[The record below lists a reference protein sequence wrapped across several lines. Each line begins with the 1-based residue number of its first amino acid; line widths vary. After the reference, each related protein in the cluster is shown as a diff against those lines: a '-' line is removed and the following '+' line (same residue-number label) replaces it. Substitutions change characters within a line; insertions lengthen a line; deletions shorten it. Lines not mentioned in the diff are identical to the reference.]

1 MGSFAKQTEATH
13 RLAGGFLGIGSVAL
27 RRTLKPRRIRAMQA
41 ASVALC
47 LGLAAAAHGA
57 GDPAAG
63 KALSLAC
70 SACHGM
76 DGATGL
82 DPTYPD
88 LAGQNER
95 YLLRQMQLIQ
105 SNERPILL
113 MTGQLTGKSEQDLKN
128 LAAYYASLPGK
139 IKQAAGDDVAI
150 AQAQAIYRGGIL
162 ERRVPA
168 CMACHSPSGGGNAP
182 AGFPR
187 LRGQPAAY
195 TETQLKAYREGERRT
210 DEDYGGMMRGAARGL
225 TDREISLLADY
236 LQGLMPADHAL
247 ASAPD
252 QSSAAE

>member
-1 MGSFAKQTEATH
+1 MGFHRYQKVQTA
-13 RLAGGFLGIGSVAL
+13 LA
-27 RRTLKPRRIRAMQA
+27 M
-41 ASVALC
+41 LC
-47 LGLAAAAHGA
+47 LGFAAAAHGA
-57 GDPAAG
+57 GDPVAG
-63 KALSLAC
+63 KAQSLAC

-95 YLLRQMQLIQ
+95 YLFRQMQLIQ

-113 MTGQLTGKSEQDLKN
+113 MTGQLTAKSDQDLEN

-139 IKQAAGDDVAI
+139 IGQAAGDDEAI
-150 AQAQAIYRGGIL
+150 TQAQAIYRGGIL

-195 TETQLKAYREGERRT
+195 TEIQLKAFREGERRT
-210 DEDYGGMMRGAARGL
+210 DEEYGGMMRAAVRGL
-225 TDREISLLADY
+225 TDKEISLLADY
-236 LQGLMPADHAL
+236 LHGLMPANHATE
-247 ASAPD
+247 SAPGH
-252 QSSAAE
+252 SGAAD

>member
-1 MGSFAKQTEATH
+1 MGFHRVQTIQTALAAT
-13 RLAGGFLGIGSVAL
+13 
-27 RRTLKPRRIRAMQA
+27 
-41 ASVALC
+41 C
-47 LGLAAAAHGA
+47 LVLAAAAQGA
-57 GDPAAG
+57 GDAAAG

-113 MTGQLTGKSEQDLKN
+113 MTGQLTGKSEQDLEN
-128 LAAYYASLPGK
+128 LAAYYASLPGRVR
-139 IKQAAGDDVAI
+139 QAAGDDEAI
-150 AQAQAIYRGGIL
+150 AQAEAIYRGGIL
-162 ERRVPA
+162 ERQVPA

-187 LRGQPAAY
+187 LSGQPAAY
-195 TETQLKAYREGERRT
+195 TEAQLKAYREGGRRT
-210 DEDYGGMMRGAARGL
+210 DEDYGGMMRDAARGL
-225 TDREISLLADY
+225 TDKEVSLLADY
-236 LQGLMPADHAL
+236 LQGLMSADP
-247 ASAPD
+247 ASAWAGD
-252 QSSAAE
+252 HSGAAD

>member
-1 MGSFAKQTEATH
+1 MAFH
-13 RLAGGFLGIGSVAL
+13 RYQIVQSVLAV
-27 RRTLKPRRIRAMQA
+27 
-41 ASVALC
+41 LC
-47 LGLAAAAHGA
+47 VSLAAAAHGA

-63 KALSLAC
+63 KAQSLAC

-95 YLLRQMQLIQ
+95 YLFRQLQLIQ

-113 MTGQLTGKSEQDLKN
+113 MTGQLTGKSDQDLEN

-139 IKQAAGDDVAI
+139 IGQAAGDDEAI
-150 AQAQAIYRGGIL
+150 TQAQAIYRGGIL

-187 LRGQPAAY
+187 LRGQPATY
-195 TETQLKAYREGERRT
+195 TEIQLKAFREGERRT
-210 DEDYGGMMRGAARGL
+210 DEEYGGMMRAAVRGL
-225 TDREISLLADY
+225 TDKEISLLADY
-236 LQGLMPADHAL
+236 LQGLMPANHAT
-247 ASAPD
+247 ASA
-252 QSSAAE
+252 QNHSGAAD

>member
-1 MGSFAKQTEATH
+1 MGFHKVWTILTA
-13 RLAGGFLGIGSVAL
+13 LVAL
-27 RRTLKPRRIRAMQA
+27 W
-41 ASVALC
+41 
-47 LGLAAAAHGA
+47 LGLAATVHGA
-57 GDPAAG
+57 GDPEAG

-95 YLLRQMQLIQ
+95 YMLRQMQLIQ

-113 MTGQLTGKSEQDLKN
+113 MTGQLTGKSDQDLEN

-139 IKQAAGDDVAI
+139 IKQAEGDDEAI

-195 TETQLKAYREGERRT
+195 TEIQLKAFREGERRT
-210 DEDYGGMMRGAARGL
+210 DEDYGGMMRDAARGL
-225 TDREISLLADY
+225 TDKEISLVADY
-236 LQGLMPADHAL
+236 LQGLMPADHA
-247 ASAPD
+247 SAPAVGH
-252 QSSAAE
+252 SSAAD

>member
-1 MGSFAKQTEATH
+1 MQFHRVQTVPT
-13 RLAGGFLGIGSVAL
+13 AL
-27 RRTLKPRRIRAMQA
+27 
-41 ASVALC
+41 VVLC
-47 LGLAAAAHGA
+47 LGLAATAHGA

-76 DGATGL
+76 DGATAL

-105 SNERPILL
+105 SNERPIIL
-113 MTGQLTGKSEQDLKN
+113 MTGQLIGKSEQDLEN
-128 LAAYYASLPGK
+128 IAAYYASLPGK
-139 IKQAAGDDVAI
+139 IKQAGGDDEAI

-168 CMACHSPSGGGNAP
+168 CMACHSPAGGGNAP

-187 LRGQPAAY
+187 LRGQSAAY
-195 TETQLKAYREGERRT
+195 TEIQLKAFREGERRT
-210 DEDYGGMMRGAARGL
+210 DEDYGGMMRDAARGL
-225 TDREISLLADY
+225 TDKEITLLADY
-236 LQGLMPADHAL
+236 LQGLMPADHAS
-247 ASAPD
+247 ASAVGHAG
-252 QSSAAE
+252 SAE